1 MDLRA
6 GDSIGGNIRF
16 VFEGIRY
23 ATKAGFLP
31 DEVDRAMPSLV
42 ALPHVAVKG
51 LVAIPLP
58 TNDPEQARSYFGRLR
73 DLARGLSPHPI
84 STSL

>member
-1 MDLRA
+1 MDQRA
-6 GDSIGGNIRF
+6 GNSIGGNIRF

-58 TNDPEQARSYFGRLR
+58 TNDPEQARSYFRRLR
-73 DLARGLSPHPI
+73 ELALSLPRQLIGLSP
-84 STSL
+84 